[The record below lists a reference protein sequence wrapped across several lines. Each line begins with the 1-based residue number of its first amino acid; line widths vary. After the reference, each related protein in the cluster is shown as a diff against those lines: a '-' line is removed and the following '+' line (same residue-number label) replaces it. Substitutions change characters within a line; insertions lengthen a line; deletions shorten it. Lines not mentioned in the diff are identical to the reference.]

1 MSNNIEIKHTSR
13 VIYARLPDN
22 SKAFIRYIVE
32 GNVMKLLE
40 TYTPPQHRGKGIA
53 RKLMDYAVE
62 LAIKNNWFIEPICSY
77 SIYYFIKNPDKRQY
91 LVEKYRSMNEEEL
104 KKYFEQRL
112 KEEKKNNSEWMIL

>member
-53 RKLMDYAVE
+53 KKLMDYAVE

-77 SIYYFIKNPDKRQY
+77 SIYYFIKNSDKRQY

-112 KEEKKNNSEWMIL
+112 EEEKKK

>member
-1 MSNNIEIKHTSR
+1 MDLEIKHTSR

-22 SKAFIRYIVE
+22 SKAFIRYRVE

-62 LAIKNNWFIEPICSY
+62 MARKNKWLIEPICSY
-77 SIYYFIKNPDKRQY
+77 SVYYFIKHPEHRDLLVPEIRELGEEGLKELFKKR
-91 LVEKYRSMNEEEL
+91 LEEE
-104 KKYFEQRL
+104 KQKD
-112 KEEKKNNSEWMIL
+112 